1 MALKPFCLKSTVT
14 SLVALTVF
22 LPATGC
28 DLANNHTKID
38 RSTNSEFQDFRDMMA
53 PREAGLGDAPVAEG
67 VPELQPYVADDVQK
81 LPPMPLVSIAINQSI
96 PLREALFEMAKQS
109 DFDIEL
115 DPRIQGS
122 IIFTARNKPMDVVI
136 DRICEIAGLR
146 YKFDE
151 NTLRIELDTPYTK
164 NYKIDYLSFVRKNT
178 SSMKTDVSVASS
190 GGENGGVKGGS
201 QFAVSSDS
209 TADFWGELDVNL
221 KQILD
226 SNASGSYLKTSED
239 PQIAVSTPAPVT
251 PPVPPIDGAA
261 LGEGAASGAASMTP
275 QAGDE
280 VYVSSPVSLPEA
292 AAVSTAGAALDANA
306 AAAPATASVT
316 PPSDTTLPAPPVSA
330 PPQATAAAQPAP
342 VSISE
347 GAPTVPVTNQ
357 PPTLRIE
364 SLPTSLSGGST
375 GQNTVSFTP
384 SYSINKQA
392 GLISVYANE
401 RLHKKVAEY
410 LDELKRSSTAQ
421 VLIEAKVLEVSLS
434 DEYATGINWDFL
446 KTFGDVGLS
455 ATFAKPAFSVGS
467 TNGVSFSINGDSISS
482 LVDAISRFGTVHALA
497 SPRLTVI
504 NNQSAVLN
512 VARNQVYFEL
522 KVQRDTTS
530 DGTNTNVSTDV
541 DSEIKTVPEG
551 VLINVLPSINL
562 DKHTVAMQLRPTV
575 TKISEYVNDP
585 SVTFASGGTIESPI
599 PIVNVQEVDSVVD
612 MRSGQMMV
620 MGGLLQDSS
629 TSSQEG
635 VPVASEIPIF
645 GGLFRNQGDHVKKTE
660 LVIFL
665 KATILDDAR
674 NSIHNTDRELY
685 KTFSQDRRP
694 EKL

>member
-28 DLANNHTKID
+28 DLANNHTKMD
-38 RSTNSEFQDFRDMMA
+38 RSTNSEFQDFRDMMS

-67 VPELQPYVADDVQK
+67 VPDLQPYVADDVQK

-190 GGENGGVKGGS
+190 GGESGGVKGGS
-201 QFAVSSDS
+201 QFQVSSDS

-226 SNASGSYLKTSED
+226 SNASGSYLKTSDD

-251 PPVPPIDGAA
+251 PPVPPIDAA
-261 LGEGAASGAASMTP
+261 AIGEGGASGAASVTP
-275 QAGDE
+275 QAGEE
-280 VYVSSPVSLPEA
+280 VYVSSPVSVP
-292 AAVSTAGAALDANA
+292 STP
-306 AAAPATASVT
+306 PATVDASATATAT
-316 PPSDTTLPAPPVSA
+316 PPSDATLPPVPSSA
-330 PPQATAAAQPAP
+330 PAAVPSSAQPAP

-347 GAPTVPVTNQ
+347 GAPTAPVTNQ

-375 GQNTVSFTP
+375 GQNSVTFTP

-401 RLHKKVAEY
+401 RLHKKVTEY

-446 KTFGDVGLS
+446 KTFGDIGLS
-455 ATFAKPAFSVGS
+455 ANFAKPAF
-467 TNGVSFSINGDSISS
+467 GVASSNAISFSVSGDSITS

-562 DKHTVAMQLRPTV
+562 DKRTIAMQLRPTV

-599 PIVNVQEVDSVVD
+599 PVVNVQEVDSVVD
-612 MRSGQMMV
+612 MRSGQLMV

-629 TSSQEG
+629 TSNREG
-635 VPVASEIPIF
+635 VPVAGEIPIL
-645 GGLFRNQGDHVKKTE
+645 GGLFRNQGDNIRKSE

-665 KATILDDAR
+665 KATILNDA
-674 NSIHNTDRELY
+674 NDSIHNTDRELY